1 MLSLDR
7 LTTDCM
13 LRTKQTFVQ
22 GTHSGGGFQQE
33 QVNFITLLL
42 SHRDEKD
49 CKQSLNDFRI
59 MLIFILIYET

>member
-42 SHRDEKD
+42 SHMDEKN
-49 CKQSLNDFRI
+49 CKQSLNDFK
-59 MLIFILIYET
+59 LIFILIN